1 MYLTVKKEQIIEG
14 LQKAASIIPSKAG
27 AAYLRSIWLQ
37 AVKTPDGDRLTIMST
52 DVNIEFTGTYPADIK
67 EEGTAG
73 VNGRAFVE
81 LLRRLPGGDISL
93 RLDEESHIL
102 SVEQGRRSY
111 KLPTVDPVWFQPLP
125 PFPEEGSVLWSGD
138 FFQDIIDR
146 VAFCI
151 SDDDSAEG
159 LACLYL
165 KAGEAGKVDVCGLN
179 GHQFAMVRF
188 INDELARLLPE
199 NGLLIQK
206 KYVNELRKW
215 LGSDE
220 VMLNI
225 SERRFHIR
233 TGSGS
238 ETLSIPRSAN
248 FSYPDHL
255 SFLARLDGDN
265 TSQLDV
271 DRRETLNAL
280 DRLLIFNNDSDRC
293 TYFRFSPQEVE
304 LSAQP
309 HGHTRPLPVL
319 LAALRVHRSGGPL
332 RHHRLRGRRI
342 HRHSHA
348 HEDCRILVL
357 HRRGITRLL
366 QGKTRT
372 GTVRAV
378 SAAGT
383 YGPVF
388 RFRAFSSLSA
398 PI

>member
-37 AVKTPDGDRLTIMST
+37 ALKGGDGDRLTIMST
-52 DVNIEFTGTYPADIK
+52 DVNIEFTGTYPVEIR

-81 LLRRLPGGDISL
+81 LLRRLPGGEITL

-125 PFPEEGSVLWSGD
+125 PFPEEGAVLWSGD
-138 FFQDIIDR
+138 FFQDIIDK

-159 LACLYL
+159 LACLYF
-165 KAGEAGKVDVCGLN
+165 KAGEEGKVDACGLN

-255 SFLARLDGDN
+255 SFLARLDGAN

-271 DRRETLNAL
+271 DRRETMDAL

-304 LSAQP
+304 LSAQGQETGSATEHLEGTFQGDLELIAFP
-309 HGHTRPLPVL
+309 TRSLMDILGHFQSSSLHYVFTG
-319 LAALRVHRSGGPL
+319 AEGP
-332 RHHRLRGRRI
+332 
-342 HRHSHA
+342 
-348 HEDCRILVL
+348 C
-357 HRRGITRLL
+357 GIT
-366 QGKTRT
+366 GSDDAEY
-372 GTVRAV
+372 TVILMPMKIAE
-378 SAAGT
+378 
-383 YGPVF
+383 
-388 RFRAFSSLSA
+388 SSYYTEEE
-398 PI
+398 

>member
-1 MYLTVKKEQIIEG
+1 MNLTVKKEQIIEG

-27 AAYLRSIWLQ
+27 AAYLRSLWLQ
-37 AVKTPDGDRLTIMST
+37 AVRNAQGDRLTVMST
-52 DVNIEFTGTYPADIK
+52 DVNIEFTGSYPAQIK
-67 EEGTAG
+67 EEGTVG

-81 LLRRLPGGDISL
+81 LLRRLPEGEINL
-93 RLDEESHIL
+93 KYDEAAHIL

-111 KLPTVDPVWFQPLP
+111 KLPTVDSVWFQPLP
-125 PFPEEGSVLWSGD
+125 PFPEEGAVLWAGD
-138 FFQDIIDR
+138 FFQDVIDR

-151 SDDDSAEG
+151 SDDDSTEG
-159 LACLYL
+159 LSCLYI
-165 KAGEAGKVDVCGLN
+165 KAGENGNVDVCGLN

-188 INDELARLLPE
+188 INDELAHLLPE

-238 ETLSIPRSAN
+238 ETLSVPRSAN

-255 SFLARLDGDN
+255 SFLSRLDSAN
-265 TSQLDV
+265 ASQLDV
-271 DRRETLNAL
+271 NRREMLDAL

-304 LSAQP
+304 LSAKGQETGSATEHLEGTFTGDMKLIAFP
-309 HGHTRPLPVL
+309 TRGLMDILGHFQSQSMHCVFTG
-319 LAALRVHRSGGPL
+319 SEGP
-332 RHHRLRGRRI
+332 
-342 HRHSHA
+342 
-348 HEDCRILVL
+348 C
-357 HRRGITRLL
+357 GITGSEDA
-366 QGKTRT
+366 QY
-372 GTVRAV
+372 TVILMPMKIAE
-378 SAAGT
+378 ALFYT
-383 YGPVF
+383 EEE
-388 RFRAFSSLSA
+388 
-398 PI
+398 

>member
-37 AVKTPDGDRLTIMST
+37 ALKGADGDRLTIMST
-52 DVNIEFTGTYPADIK
+52 DVNIEFTGTYPVDIR

-81 LLRRLPGGDISL
+81 LLRRLPGGDITL

-125 PFPEEGSVLWSGD
+125 PFPEEGAVLWSGD
-138 FFQDIIDR
+138 FFQDIIDK

-159 LACLYL
+159 LACLYF
-165 KAGEAGKVDVCGLN
+165 KAGEEGKVDACGLN

-255 SFLARLDGDN
+255 SFLARLDGAN

-271 DRRETLNAL
+271 DRRETMDAL

-304 LSAQP
+304 LSAQGQETGSATEHLEGTFQGDLELIAFP
-309 HGHTRPLPVL
+309 TRSLMDILGHFQSSSLHYVFTG
-319 LAALRVHRSGGPL
+319 AEGP
-332 RHHRLRGRRI
+332 
-342 HRHSHA
+342 
-348 HEDCRILVL
+348 C
-357 HRRGITRLL
+357 GIT
-366 QGKTRT
+366 GSDDAEY
-372 GTVRAV
+372 TVILMPMKIAE
-378 SAAGT
+378 
-383 YGPVF
+383 
-388 RFRAFSSLSA
+388 SSYYTEEE
-398 PI
+398 

>member
-37 AVKTPDGDRLTIMST
+37 AVKTQDGDRLTIMST
-52 DVNIEFTGTYPADIK
+52 DVNIEFTGTYPVEIR

-81 LLRRLPGGDISL
+81 LLRRLPGGDITL
-93 RLDEESHIL
+93 RLDEESRIL

-125 PFPEEGSVLWSGD
+125 PFPEEGAVLWSGD
-138 FFQDIIDR
+138 FFQDIIDK

-165 KAGEAGKVDVCGLN
+165 KAGDAGKVDVCGLN

-188 INDELARLLPE
+188 INDELAHLLPE

-225 SERRFHIR
+225 SERRFHVR

-255 SFLARLDGDN
+255 SFLARLDGAN

-271 DRRETLNAL
+271 DRRETMNAL

-304 LSAQP
+304 LSAQGQETGSATEHLEGTFQGDLELIAFP
-309 HGHTRPLPVL
+309 TRSLMDILGHFQSSSLHYVFTG
-319 LAALRVHRSGGPL
+319 SEGP
-332 RHHRLRGRRI
+332 
-342 HRHSHA
+342 
-348 HEDCRILVL
+348 C
-357 HRRGITRLL
+357 GIT
-366 QGKTRT
+366 GAEDADY
-372 GTVRAV
+372 TVILMPMKIAE
-378 SAAGT
+378 
-383 YGPVF
+383 
-388 RFRAFSSLSA
+388 SSYYTEEE
-398 PI
+398 

>member
-37 AVKTPDGDRLTIMST
+37 ALKGADGDRLTIMST
-52 DVNIEFTGTYPADIK
+52 DVNIEFTGTYPVDIR

-81 LLRRLPGGDISL
+81 LLRRLPGGDITL

-102 SVEQGRRSY
+102 SVEQSRRSY

-125 PFPEEGSVLWSGD
+125 PFPEEGAVLWSGD
-138 FFQDIIDR
+138 FFQDIIDK

-159 LACLYL
+159 LACLYF
-165 KAGEAGKVDVCGLN
+165 KAGEEGKVDACGLN

-255 SFLARLDGDN
+255 SFLARLDGAN

-271 DRRETLNAL
+271 DRRETMDAL

-304 LSAQP
+304 LSAQGQETGSATEHLEGTFQGDLELIAFP
-309 HGHTRPLPVL
+309 TRSLMDILGHFQSSSLHYVFTG
-319 LAALRVHRSGGPL
+319 AEGP
-332 RHHRLRGRRI
+332 
-342 HRHSHA
+342 
-348 HEDCRILVL
+348 C
-357 HRRGITRLL
+357 GIT
-366 QGKTRT
+366 GSDDAEY
-372 GTVRAV
+372 TVILMPMKIAE
-378 SAAGT
+378 
-383 YGPVF
+383 
-388 RFRAFSSLSA
+388 SSYYTEE
-398 PI
+398 

>member
-37 AVKTPDGDRLTIMST
+37 ALKGADGDRLTIMST
-52 DVNIEFTGTYPADIK
+52 DVNIEFTGTYPVDIR

-81 LLRRLPGGDISL
+81 LLRRLPGGDITL

-125 PFPEEGSVLWSGD
+125 PFPEEGAVLWSGD
-138 FFQDIIDR
+138 FFQDIIDK

-159 LACLYL
+159 LACLYF
-165 KAGEAGKVDVCGLN
+165 KAGEEGKVDACGLN

-255 SFLARLDGDN
+255 SFLARLDGAH

-271 DRRETLNAL
+271 DRRETMDAL

-304 LSAQP
+304 LSAQGQETGSATEHLEGTFQGDLELIAFP
-309 HGHTRPLPVL
+309 TRSLMDILGHFQSSSLHYVFTG
-319 LAALRVHRSGGPL
+319 AEGP
-332 RHHRLRGRRI
+332 
-342 HRHSHA
+342 
-348 HEDCRILVL
+348 C
-357 HRRGITRLL
+357 GIT
-366 QGKTRT
+366 GSDDAEY
-372 GTVRAV
+372 TVILMPMKIAE
-378 SAAGT
+378 
-383 YGPVF
+383 
-388 RFRAFSSLSA
+388 SSYYTEEE
-398 PI
+398 